1 MTTNWMMILVKK
13 VFTFFSPK
21 SSVCHAR
28 LRAGL
33 FIQET
38 AYGGLSYKAKKT
50 RGKYFFFSTRLIVL
64 IFLIRFSLSR
74 KFRHN
79 IRHMLHLFTPPCVF
93 PAKQQCIIRL
103 TLCCMHQRSGDTVWC
118 VRRITGND
126 TLIAFFN

>member
-38 AYGGLSYKAKKT
+38 AYGGLSYKGTKNVPRHILAPAAVACNI
-50 RGKYFFFSTRLIVL
+50 Y
-64 IFLIRFSLSR
+64 LIR
-74 KFRHN
+74 
-79 IRHMLHLFTPPCVF
+79 
-93 PAKQQCIIRL
+93 
-103 TLCCMHQRSGDTVWC
+103 RSAHPRG
-118 VRRITGND
+118 
-126 TLIAFFN
+126 AFFTLQKSNFL